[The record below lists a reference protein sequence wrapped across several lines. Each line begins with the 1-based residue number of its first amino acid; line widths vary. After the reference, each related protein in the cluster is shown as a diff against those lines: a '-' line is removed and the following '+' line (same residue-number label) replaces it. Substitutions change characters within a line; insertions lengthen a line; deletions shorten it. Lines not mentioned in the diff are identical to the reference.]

1 MRSWDGLD
9 IEGLLRLQQ
18 TGPSSFRSVLAS
30 PNERGTVF
38 GGQLLAHAL
47 VAASMSA
54 PPARDATA
62 LQFMFLQSAVPTR
75 PIDFEV
81 TTLQDGKRF
90 ASRHVR
96 GTQPA
101 DPMGGARVVLDALV
115 TFAVRLPGPEHTT
128 PLRAGVADPQTLP
141 RLQDQP
147 AEVADALR
155 RTLGYPLESD
165 VLDLRLADPAQGLG
179 LSASTAQ
186 LRFWLRLR
194 RELPDEPAL
203 QAAAFAYLSDWWI
216 NFTSVGIHVPQMLKE
231 GMRLHVASLNH
242 AIWFHQPF
250 RGDGWLHFDVR
261 SPHAGRGRGL
271 SVATV
276 HDAGGVLVATVTQE
290 NLMTPG
296 DL

>member
-9 IEGLLRLQQ
+9 IEALLRLQR
-18 TGPSSFRSVLAS
+18 TGPSSFRSAYAS

-47 VAASMSA
+47 VAASMAA
-54 PPARDATA
+54 PPGRDATA

-101 DPMGGARVVLDALV
+101 DTTGGARVVLDALV

-128 PLRAGVADPQTLP
+128 PSRAGVADPQTLP

-147 AEVADALR
+147 AEVADALW

-261 SPHAGRGRGL
+261 SPRAGRGRGL

-276 HDAGGVLVATVTQE
+276 HDAGGVLVATATQE